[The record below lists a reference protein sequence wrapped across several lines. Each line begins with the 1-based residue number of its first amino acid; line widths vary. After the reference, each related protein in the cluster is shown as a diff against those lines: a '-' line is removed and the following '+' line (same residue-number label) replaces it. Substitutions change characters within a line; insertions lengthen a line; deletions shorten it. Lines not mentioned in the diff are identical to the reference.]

1 MPIFNSLTFAGVNSL
16 DFGIYITGEA
26 VYNAPTRSVE
36 AVAIPGRDGDL
47 IIDNGRFENIEVTY
61 PAGTFGDDQTSFA
74 ERVRNFRNAVASKRG
89 YQRLT
94 DTYNPSEYR
103 LGLFVNGIE
112 VEPVGHGRA
121 GEFELVFNCKPF
133 RYLTSGETAITITS
147 PAELTNPTLF
157 DSMPLLAVDGYGD
170 IQLGDYSISI
180 VDGTLGD
187 YLLQNSWVGY
197 GDNDPTTTLALQDR
211 ISVAGLVND
220 GDDITA
226 TMTATFTI
234 STTGSQVYSLGNP
247 TNVSVTDGT
256 SAVTDVTVTAKA
268 LSRGTV
274 EITATY
280 NMAYEYGAATN
291 RVERIIEFSLTPLDQ
306 DKSKAWGTLRFNV
319 VAVWFATNAT
329 GDRLALITDMSN
341 IQGTPGIGQSFANN
355 YVITKHTVL
364 ITDVRANST
373 VQYLG
378 SPTYIDCD
386 LGEAYKIVDGELIS
400 LNSYIDLGSDLPVLA
415 PGTNEISYSGDITNL
430 AITPRWRLL

>member
-1 MPIFNSLTFAGVNSL
+1 MAIFNSLTFAGVNSL

-26 VYNAPTRSVE
+26 VYNAPVRSVE

-47 IIDNGRFENIEVTY
+47 IIDNGRFENLEVTY
-61 PAGTFGDDQTSFA
+61 PAGCFGDDQTSFA

-103 LGLFVNGIE
+103 LGLFINGLE

-133 RYLTSGETAITITS
+133 RYTLDGETAVTVPSGT
-147 PAELTNPTLF
+147 ELTNPTQF

-170 IQLGDYSISI
+170 IQLGDYSLSI
-180 VDGTLGD
+180 KDGTLGD

-197 GDNDPTTTLALQDR
+197 GDDSPTTTLALQDR
-211 ISVAGLVND
+211 INVAGLVNE
-220 GDDITA
+220 GDSIRA
-226 TMTATFTI
+226 TMTATFTVSI
-234 STTGSQVYSLGNP
+234 TDSRVYSLGKP
-247 TNVSVTDGT
+247 TNVRVTDGT
-256 SAVTDVTVTAKA
+256 IEVTDVTVTAKA
-268 LSRGTV
+268 LSRDTI

-280 NMAYEYGAATN
+280 NMDYEYGEATS
-291 RVERIIEFSLTPLDQ
+291 RVERIIEFSLTPLDR
-306 DKSKAWGTLRFNV
+306 DKSEAWGTLRFNV
-319 VAVWFATNAT
+319 VPTWFATTAT
-329 GDRLALITDMSN
+329 GDRLALITNMSN
-341 IQGTPGIGQSFANN
+341 MQGTPGIGQNFANN
-355 YVITKHTVL
+355 YVITRHTVL
-364 ITDVRANST
+364 NTDVRANST

-386 LGEAYKIVDGELIS
+386 IGEAYKIVDGELIS

-415 PGTNEISYSGDITNL
+415 PGTNEITYSGNITNL